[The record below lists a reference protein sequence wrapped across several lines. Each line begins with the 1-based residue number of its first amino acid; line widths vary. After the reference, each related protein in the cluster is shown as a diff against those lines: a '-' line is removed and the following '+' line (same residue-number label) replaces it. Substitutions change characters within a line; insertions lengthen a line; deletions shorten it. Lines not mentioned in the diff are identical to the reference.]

1 MLNPASKITLLE
13 ASSESWMVSRMFCKA
28 GPSRKGWS
36 SWQCVVAEQRGG
48 QYEAI
53 DAGMRSQGRPS
64 PELLP
69 KDPADLVT
77 GKH

>member
-1 MLNPASKITLLE
+1 MGI
-13 ASSESWMVSRMFCKA
+13 R
-28 GPSRKGWS
+28 S
-36 SWQCVVAEQRGG
+36 SWQCVVAEQWGG
-48 QYEAI
+48 QYGAI
-53 DAGMRSQGRPS
+53 DAGMRSPGRPS